1 MRLGVRVGPFW
12 ASGSTRGR
20 RKKWGPVSWIAFLA
34 LVGYLI
40 ATNH

>member
-20 RKKWGPVSWIAFLA
+20 RKKWGPFSTLAFLA
-34 LVGYLI
+34 LIGYLI
-40 ATNH
+40 WSNH